1 MHALIQEKAD
11 KADLTALHEL
21 KSNKM
26 DTENTMKGIE
36 VLHKQLQHLNVL
48 FVEIIKL
55 NTNKLGDSKQS
66 KVNKELFVL
75 QQAQTVCQ
83 WVLNF
88 DPYNVCQQDF

>member
-1 MHALIQEKAD
+1 
-11 KADLTALHEL
+11 
-21 KSNKM
+21 
-26 DTENTMKGIE
+26 MKGIE